1 MPAGYCTCAALA
13 TVGRF
18 SAPGHTDLCP
28 AVAMRSVVTAVSHMR
43 VHSGELPSIVGRSKG
58 CTVSYTFGA
67 KRWWVVQCRTPCS
80 TERSRYTNSER
91 PS

>member
-1 MPAGYCTCAALA
+1 MVSPPGPGPDRRGHITTGGHKPFAA
-13 TVGRF
+13 
-18 SAPGHTDLCP
+18 P
-28 AVAMRSVVTAVSHMR
+28 R

-58 CTVSYTFGA
+58 STLNCAFGA